1 MTLEG
6 KTPSLLTS
14 STGKWVSR
22 ILAEIL
28 PKKNGGHCGTFMF
41 CAMSICIFWSHFWP
55 NSALLDRLI
64 VCGGGDRP
72 QYLPKNGCYFVVW
85 NGIGCFHIGK
95 QAFGSNRVV
104 EKTFGK
110 TMCWQLGGSI
120 VHFTRGSWVYLTS
133 TIQKQNASSSRFHH
147 SPSLS
152 SKNKTKKL
160 KSSFQER
167 KFSKLML
174 NVVNL
179 FYFFRSMC

>member
-1 MTLEG
+1 MT
-6 KTPSLLTS
+6 
-14 STGKWVSR
+14 VR
-22 ILAEIL
+22 EIL

-167 KFSKLML
+167 KFSKMML